1 MREDH
6 FWATVYDAVGTD
18 YGEQSVMTTELL
30 SLKLANLVKQCKADG
45 VQQELI
51 DANLDNKADLVRL
64 CVEKASGGTIDL
76 A

>member
-30 SLKLANLVKQCKADG
+30 SLKLAQLVKQCKADG
-45 VQQELI
+45 VQKELI